1 MGTCVVDST
10 IMQEDIGGTL
20 GCRISNKS
28 ETGALQHWILVGGI
42 RLT

>member
-1 MGTCVVDST
+1 MVDSK

-20 GCRISNKS
+20 GCCISNKLKA
-28 ETGALQHWILVGGI
+28 GALQNWILVGGI